1 MRLIPDG
8 TRFTLPPEWEWR
20 ETLRTRLEGVL
31 SAWGYEAVQT
41 PSLEVYDPAHPQAEK
56 SFKLVDRDG
65 TVLALRGEYTT
76 AISNLVRANFPNGPF
91 PLRLRYAGQ
100 LWTRA
105 RDAELGR
112 QREFTQVGAELL
124 GVSTPLADAEVVTL
138 ALECL
143 QVVGF
148 SSVAVELGH
157 PGFVRAVL
165 LDTKLEPEAIE
176 KLRTLIHR
184 KNAPELSQ
192 ELLAHG
198 IKGKTRDAVMAL
210 IDLYGGIDVLLEA
223 KQFALNDAAKLALE
237 ELHAVAEQLPKQG
250 ILFDV
255 GIARRLDYYSGM
267 IFQAYTPDF
276 GQPLVGGGRYDGT
289 IQHGTAQHGTVQHST
304 VQHGTAQHGTTQQG
318 SIIPACGFALGLER
332 IMTALGGLESLAPPK
347 AVADSSAAKI
357 LRAQGWR
364 VENIWTQNQTEL
376 EEYAKRRGIMYLAIN
391 NQLLNLE
398 TRENQPLEQAL
409 ENL

>member
-20 ETLRTRLEGVL
+20 ETLRTKLERVL

-41 PSLEVYDPAHPQAEK
+41 PSLEVYDPSHPQADK

-76 AISNLVRANFPNGPF
+76 AISSLVRANFPEGPF

-143 QVVGF
+143 QSVGF
-148 SSVAVELGH
+148 SGVAIELGH

-165 LDTKLEPEAIE
+165 SETKLEPEAIE
-176 KLRTLIHR
+176 RLRALIHR
-184 KNAPELSQ
+184 KNAPELNQ
-192 ELLAHG
+192 ALQTHG
-198 IKGKTRDAVMAL
+198 IAGRTRDSVMAL
-210 IDLYGGIDVLLEA
+210 IDLYGSKDVLLEA
-223 KQFALNDAAKLALE
+223 EQFALNDAAKQALQ
-237 ELHAVAEQLPKQG
+237 ELQAVAEQLPQSG
-250 ILFDV
+250 VLFDV

-276 GQPLVGGGRYDGT
+276 GQPLAGGGRYDGT
-289 IQHGTAQHGTVQHST
+289 N
-304 VQHGTAQHGTTQQG
+304 QQNP
-318 SIIPACGFALGLER
+318 SLPACGFALGLER
-332 IMTALGGLESLAPPK
+332 IMTALGGLEILSPPK
-347 AVADSSAAKI
+347 AVADSSTAKT
-357 LRAQGWR
+357 LRAKGWR
-364 VENIWTQNQTEL
+364 VENAWTLETKEL
-376 EEYAKRRGIMYLAIN
+376 EAYARKRGIAYLGIN
-391 NQLLNLE
+391 HQLFNLE
-398 TRENQPLEQAL
+398 TRQTQKISTKL

>member
-20 ETLRTRLEGVL
+20 ETLRSKLEGVL

-41 PSLEVYDPAHPQAEK
+41 PSLEVYDPTHPQADK

-76 AISNLVRANFPNGPF
+76 AISNLVRANFPEGPF

-124 GVSTPLADAEVVTL
+124 GVSTPLADSEIVTL

-143 QVVGF
+143 KAVGF
-148 SSVAVELGH
+148 ASVAVELGH

-165 LDTKLEPEAIE
+165 SQTQLEAQGIE
-176 KLRTLIHR
+176 KLRALVHR
-184 KNAPELSQ
+184 KNAPELAA
-192 ELLAHG
+192 ELDHHG
-198 IKGKTRDAVMAL
+198 VKGKTRDSVMAL
-210 IDLYGGIDVLLEA
+210 IDLYGSQDVLLEA
-223 KQFALNDAAKLALE
+223 KQYALNDAAKLALE
-237 ELHAVAEQLPKQG
+237 ELIAVAEQLPQTG
-250 ILFDV
+250 VLFDV

-276 GQPLVGGGRYDGT
+276 GQPLVGGGRYDG
-289 IQHGTAQHGTVQHST
+289 ASHST
-304 VQHGTAQHGTTQQG
+304 A
-318 SIIPACGFALGLER
+318 SLPACGFALGLER
-332 IMTALGGLESLAPPK
+332 IMTALGGLEPITPPQ
-347 AVADSSAAKI
+347 AIADSSSAKK
-357 LRAQGWR
+357 LRAKGWR
-364 VENIWTQNQTEL
+364 VENAWTLETNELEAYALKRGIAYLATGDQVLNIQTRKTQNLSTV
-376 EEYAKRRGIMYLAIN
+376 
-391 NQLLNLE
+391 
-398 TRENQPLEQAL
+398 L

>member
-20 ETLRTRLEGVL
+20 EILRSKLEAVL

-41 PSLEVYDPAHPQAEK
+41 PSLEVYDPAHPQADK

-76 AISNLVRANFPNGPF
+76 AISSLVRANFADGPF

-143 QVVGF
+143 EAVGF
-148 SSVAVELGH
+148 LSVAVELGH

-165 LDTKLEPEAIE
+165 SETKLEAQGIE
-176 KLRTLIHR
+176 KLRALIHR
-184 KNAPELSQ
+184 KNAPELAA
-192 ELLAHG
+192 ELYNHG
-198 IKGKTRDAVMAL
+198 VTGKTRDSVMAL
-210 IDLYGGIDVLLEA
+210 IDLYGSQDVLLEA
-223 KQFALNDAAKLALE
+223 KKFALNDAAKIALA
-237 ELHAVAEQLPKQG
+237 ELQAVAEQLPQKG
-250 ILFDV
+250 VLFDV

-276 GQPLVGGGRYDGT
+276 GQPLVGGGRYDG
-289 IQHGTAQHGTVQHST
+289 AS
-304 VQHGTAQHGTTQQG
+304 QQTSG
-318 SIIPACGFALGLER
+318 SLPACGFALGLER
-332 IMTALGGLESLAPPK
+332 IMTALGGLEPIAPPQ
-347 AVADSSAAKI
+347 AIADSSGAKK
-357 LRAQGWR
+357 LRAKGWR
-364 VENIWTQNQTEL
+364 VENAWTLETNEL
-376 EEYAKRRGIMYLAIN
+376 EAYAKKRGIAHLAIN
-391 NQLLNLE
+391 DQVLNLQ
-398 TRENQPLEQAL
+398 TRESQKLNTFL

>member
-20 ETLRTRLEGVL
+20 ETLRSKLEGVL

-41 PSLEVYDPAHPQAEK
+41 PSLEVYDPGHPQADK

-76 AISNLVRANFPNGPF
+76 AISNLVRANFPEGPF

-124 GVSTPLADAEVVTL
+124 GVSTPLADSEVVTL

-143 QVVGF
+143 EAVGF

-165 LDTKLEPEAIE
+165 SETKLKAQGIE
-176 KLRTLIHR
+176 KLRALIHR
-184 KNAPELSQ
+184 KNAPELSA
-192 ELLAHG
+192 ELDIHNVT
-198 IKGKTRDAVMAL
+198 GKTRASVMAL
-210 IDLYGGIDVLLEA
+210 IDLYGNQDVLLEA
-223 KQFALNDAAKLALE
+223 KQYALNDAAKLALE
-237 ELHAVAEQLPKQG
+237 ELIAVAEQLPQTG
-250 ILFDV
+250 VLFDV

-276 GQPLVGGGRYDGT
+276 GQPLVGGGRYDGAS
-289 IQHGTAQHGTVQHST
+289 QQTASL
-304 VQHGTAQHGTTQQG
+304 
-318 SIIPACGFALGLER
+318 PACGFALGLER
-332 IMTALGGLESLAPPK
+332 IMTALGGLEPITPPQ
-347 AVADSSAAKI
+347 AIADSSAAKK
-357 LRAQGWR
+357 LRVKGWR
-364 VENIWTQNQTEL
+364 VENAWTLEPAEL
-376 EEYAKRRGIMYLAIN
+376 EVYAKKRGILYLATGD
-391 NQLLNLE
+391 QLLNLS
-398 TRENQPLEQAL
+398 TRETQNLSTFL

>member
-20 ETLRTRLEGVL
+20 ETLRSKLERVL

-41 PSLEVYDPAHPQAEK
+41 PSLEVYDTSHPQADK

-76 AISNLVRANFPNGPF
+76 AISSLVRANFPEGPF

-143 QVVGF
+143 EAVGF

-165 LDTKLEPEAIE
+165 SETKLEAQAIE

-192 ELLAHG
+192 ELSTHG
-198 IKGKTRDAVMAL
+198 ISGATRDSVMAL
-210 IDLYGGIDVLLEA
+210 IDLYGSKEVLQEA
-223 KQFALNDAAKLALE
+223 EQFALNDAAKQALE
-237 ELHAVAEQLPKQG
+237 ELQAVAEQLPQNG
-250 ILFDV
+250 VLFDV

-276 GQPLVGGGRYDGT
+276 GQPLVGGGRYDG
-289 IQHGTAQHGTVQHST
+289 AS
-304 VQHGTAQHGTTQQG
+304 QQT
-318 SIIPACGFALGLER
+318 SSLPACGFALGLER
-332 IMTALGGLESLAPPK
+332 IMTALGGLEPIKPPQ
-347 AVADSSAAKI
+347 AIADSSSAKR
-357 LRAQGWR
+357 LRAKGWR
-364 VENIWTQNQTEL
+364 VENAWTLEQSEL
-376 EEYAKRRGIMYLAIN
+376 EDYAKKRGIVYLAIN
-391 NQLLNLE
+391 DQVLNLS
-398 TRENQPLEQAL
+398 TRESQNINTAL

>member
-20 ETLRTRLEGVL
+20 ETLRSKLEAVL
-31 SAWGYEAVQT
+31 SSWGYEAVQT
-41 PSLEVYDPAHPQAEK
+41 PSLEVYDPYHPQADK

-76 AISNLVRANFPNGPF
+76 AISSLVRANFPDGPF

-143 QVVGF
+143 EAVGF

-165 LDTKLEPEAIE
+165 SETKLEPEGIE
-176 KLRTLIHR
+176 KLRTFIHR
-184 KNAPELSQ
+184 KNAPELAA
-192 ELLAHG
+192 ELQNHG
-198 IKGKTRDAVMAL
+198 ITGKTRDSVMAL
-210 IDLYGGIDVLLEA
+210 IDLYGTQDVLIEA
-223 KQFALNDAAKLALE
+223 EQYALNDAAKLALA
-237 ELHAVAEQLPKQG
+237 ELQAVAEQLPQKSV
-250 ILFDV
+250 LFDV

-289 IQHGTAQHGTVQHST
+289 S
-304 VQHGTAQHGTTQQG
+304 QQL
-318 SIIPACGFALGLER
+318 SSLPACGFALGLER
-332 IMTALGGLESLAPPK
+332 IMTALGGLEPIKPPH
-347 AVADSSAAKI
+347 AIADSSAATK
-357 LRAQGWR
+357 LRAKGWR
-364 VENIWTQNQTEL
+364 VENAFTLEVSEL
-376 EEYAKRRGIMYLAIN
+376 EAYALKRGILYLATDD
-391 NQLLNLE
+391 QLLNLN
-398 TRENQPLEQAL
+398 TRESQNLNAVL

>member
-20 ETLRTRLEGVL
+20 ETLRFKLEGVL

-41 PSLEVYDPAHPQAEK
+41 PSLEVYDPHHPQADK

-76 AISNLVRANFPNGPF
+76 AISSLVRANFPEGPF

-124 GVSTPLADAEVVTL
+124 GVSTPLADSEVVTL

-143 QVVGF
+143 QAVGF
-148 SSVAVELGH
+148 DSVAVELGH

-165 LDTKLEPEAIE
+165 METKLEAQAIE
-176 KLRTLIHR
+176 KLRSLVHR
-184 KNAPELSQ
+184 KNAPELAA
-192 ELLAHG
+192 ELDQHG
-198 IKGKTRDAVMAL
+198 IGGKTRASVMAL
-210 IDLYGGIDVLLEA
+210 IDLYGSQEVLLEA
-223 KQFALNDAAKLALE
+223 RQYALNDAAKLALE
-237 ELHAVAEQLPKQG
+237 ELNAVAEHLPKNG

-289 IQHGTAQHGTVQHST
+289 S
-304 VQHGTAQHGTTQQG
+304 QQI
-318 SIIPACGFALGLER
+318 SSLPACGFALGLER
-332 IMTALGGLESLAPPK
+332 IMTALGGMEAIKPPQ
-347 AVADSSAAKI
+347 AIADSSAATK
-357 LRAQGWR
+357 LRAKGWR
-364 VENIWTQNQTEL
+364 VENAWTLEVSEL
-376 EEYAKRRGIMYLAIN
+376 EDYAAKRGILYLALGD
-391 NQLLNLE
+391 QLLNLQ
-398 TRENQPLEQAL
+398 TRESQNLNTVLEKL
-409 ENL
+409 

>member
-20 ETLRTRLEGVL
+20 ETLRSKLERVL

-41 PSLEVYDPAHPQAEK
+41 PSLEVYDTSHPQADK

-76 AISNLVRANFPNGPF
+76 AISSLVRANFPEGPF

-143 QVVGF
+143 DAVGF

-165 LDTKLEPEAIE
+165 SETKLEAQAIE

-192 ELLAHG
+192 ELSTHG
-198 IKGKTRDAVMAL
+198 ISGATRDSVMAL
-210 IDLYGGIDVLLEA
+210 IDLYGSKEVLQEA
-223 KQFALNDAAKLALE
+223 EQFALNDAAKQALE
-237 ELHAVAEQLPKQG
+237 ELQAVAEQLPQNG
-250 ILFDV
+250 VLFDV

-276 GQPLVGGGRYDGT
+276 GQPLVGGGRYDG
-289 IQHGTAQHGTVQHST
+289 AS
-304 VQHGTAQHGTTQQG
+304 QQT
-318 SIIPACGFALGLER
+318 SSLPACGFALGLER
-332 IMTALGGLESLAPPK
+332 IMTALGGLEPIKPPQ
-347 AVADSSAAKI
+347 AIADSSSAKR
-357 LRAQGWR
+357 LRAKGWR
-364 VENIWTQNQTEL
+364 VENAWTLEQSEL
-376 EEYAKRRGIMYLAIN
+376 EDYAKKRGIVYLAIN

-398 TRENQPLEQAL
+398 TRESQNINTAL

>member
-20 ETLRTRLEGVL
+20 ETLRSKLERVL
-31 SAWGYEAVQT
+31 GAWGYEAVQT
-41 PSLEVYDPAHPQAEK
+41 PSLEVYDPAHPQADK

-76 AISNLVRANFPNGPF
+76 AISNLVRANFPEGPF

-112 QREFTQVGAELL
+112 QREFSQVGAELL
-124 GVSTPLADAEVVTL
+124 GVSTPLADSEVVTL

-143 QVVGF
+143 RVVGF
-148 SSVAVELGH
+148 DSVAVELGH

-165 LDTKLEPEAIE
+165 METKLEAEAIE
-176 KLRTLIHR
+176 KLRSLVHR
-184 KNAPELSQ
+184 KNAPELAS
-192 ELLAHG
+192 ELDQHG
-198 IKGKTRDAVMAL
+198 IGGKTRDSVMAL
-210 IDLYGGIDVLLEA
+210 IDLYGSKEVLLEA
-223 KQFALNDAAKLALE
+223 QQYALNDAAKLALE
-237 ELHAVAEQLPKQG
+237 ELNAVAEHLPQNG
-250 ILFDV
+250 VLFDV

-276 GQPLVGGGRYDGT
+276 GQPLVGGGRYDGAN
-289 IQHGTAQHGTVQHST
+289 QQTASL
-304 VQHGTAQHGTTQQG
+304 
-318 SIIPACGFALGLER
+318 PACGFALGLER
-332 IMTALGGLESLAPPK
+332 IMTALGGMEAIVPPK
-347 AVADSSAAKI
+347 AIADSSGATK
-357 LRAQGWR
+357 LRAKGWR
-364 VENIWTQNQTEL
+364 VENAWTL
-376 EEYAKRRGIMYLAIN
+376 EVDKLEAYAQKRGIAYLAIE
-391 NQLLNLE
+391 NQLLNLK
-398 TRENQPLEQAL
+398 TRETQSLNTVL

>member
-20 ETLRTRLEGVL
+20 ETLRTRLENVL

-41 PSLEVYDPAHPQAEK
+41 PSLEVYDPEHPQAEK

-76 AISNLVRANFPNGPF
+76 AISNLVRANFPDGPF
-91 PLRLRYAGQ
+91 PMRLRYAGQ

-143 QVVGF
+143 RAVGF

-165 LDTKLEPEAIE
+165 SETKLEAQAIE
-176 KLRTLIHR
+176 TLRTLIHR
-184 KNAPELSQ
+184 KNAPELQGALESW
-192 ELLAHG
+192 G
-198 IKGKTRDAVMAL
+198 VTGKTHAAVMAL
-210 IDLYGGIDVLLEA
+210 IDLYGGVDVLLEA
-223 KQFALNDAAKLALE
+223 EQFALNDAAKRALE
-237 ELHAVAEQLPKQG
+237 ELRAVAAQLPETG
-250 ILFDV
+250 VLYDV

-289 IQHGTAQHGTVQHST
+289 AHS
-304 VQHGTAQHGTTQQG
+304 A
-318 SIIPACGFALGLER
+318 SSLPACGFALGLER
-332 IMTALGGLESLAPPK
+332 IMTALGGLEPLAPPR
-347 AVADSSAAKI
+347 AVADSSAAGR
-357 LRAQGWR
+357 LRAKGWR
-364 VENIWTQNQTEL
+364 VENAWTSNRSEL
-376 EEYAKRRGIMYLAIN
+376 ETYAKLRGIQYLALEDELIE
-391 NQLLNLE
+391 LKTERRRDLNA
-398 TRENQPLEQAL
+398 AL

>member
-20 ETLRTRLEGVL
+20 ETLRSKLEGVL
-31 SAWGYEAVQT
+31 GAWGYEAVQT
-41 PSLEVYDPAHPQAEK
+41 PSLEVYDPAHPQADK

-76 AISNLVRANFPNGPF
+76 AISSLVRANFPEGPF

-124 GVSTPLADAEVVTL
+124 GVSTPLADSEVVTL

-143 QVVGF
+143 QAVGF

-165 LDTKLEPEAIE
+165 METKLEPEGIE
-176 KLRTLIHR
+176 KLRALIHR
-184 KNAPELSQ
+184 KNAPELAM
-192 ELLAHG
+192 ELDNHNVT
-198 IKGKTRDAVMAL
+198 GKTRASVMAL
-210 IDLYGGIDVLLEA
+210 IDLYGSQDVLLEA
-223 KQFALNDAAKLALE
+223 EQYALNDAAKLALE
-237 ELHAVAEQLPKQG
+237 ELVAVAEQLPQKG
-250 ILFDV
+250 VLFDV

-276 GQPLVGGGRYDGT
+276 GQPLVGGGRYDGAP
-289 IQHGTAQHGTVQHST
+289 IASL
-304 VQHGTAQHGTTQQG
+304 
-318 SIIPACGFALGLER
+318 PACGFALGLER
-332 IMTALGGLESLAPPK
+332 IMTALGGLEPIKPPQ
-347 AVADSSAAKI
+347 AVADSRSAKK
-357 LRAQGWR
+357 LRAKGWR
-364 VENIWTQNQTEL
+364 VENAWTLEPSEL
-376 EEYAKRRGIMYLAIN
+376 EAYAKKRGIAYLVTGD
-391 NQLLNLE
+391 QVLNLQ
-398 TRENQPLEQAL
+398 TRASQNLGTFL

>member
-41 PSLEVYDPAHPQAEK
+41 PSLEVYDPAHPQADK

-76 AISNLVRANFPNGPF
+76 AISSLVRANFPEGPF

-124 GVSTPLADAEVVTL
+124 GVSTPLADSEVVTL

-143 QVVGF
+143 EAVGF

-165 LDTKLEPEAIE
+165 SETKLEAQAIE
-176 KLRTLIHR
+176 KLRALIHR

-192 ELLAHG
+192 ELSTHG
-198 IKGKTRDAVMAL
+198 ISGATRDSVMAL
-210 IDLYGGIDVLLEA
+210 IDLYGSKEVLQEA
-223 KQFALNDAAKLALE
+223 KQFALNDAAKQALE
-237 ELHAVAEQLPKQG
+237 ELRAVAKQLPQNG

-276 GQPLVGGGRYDGT
+276 GQPLVGGGRYDG
-289 IQHGTAQHGTVQHST
+289 AS
-304 VQHGTAQHGTTQQG
+304 QQA
-318 SIIPACGFALGLER
+318 SSLPACGFALGLER
-332 IMTALGGLESLAPPK
+332 IMTALGGLETISPPK
-347 AVADSSAAKI
+347 AIADSSTAQK
-357 LRAQGWR
+357 LRAKGWR
-364 VENIWTQNQTEL
+364 VENAWTLKVAAL
-376 EEYAKRRGIMYLAIN
+376 EEYAKKRGIMYLGFNDQLIN
-391 NQLLNLE
+391 LS
-398 TRENQPLEQAL
+398 TRESQNINTVL

>member
-20 ETLRTRLEGVL
+20 ETLRSKLERVL

-41 PSLEVYDPAHPQAEK
+41 PSLEVYDPSHPQADK

-76 AISNLVRANFPNGPF
+76 AISSLVRANFPEGPF

-124 GVSTPLADAEVVTL
+124 GVSTPLADSEVVTL

-143 QVVGF
+143 EAVGF

-165 LDTKLEPEAIE
+165 SETKLEPEGIE
-176 KLRTLIHR
+176 KLRALIHR
-184 KNAPELSQ
+184 KNAPELAS
-192 ELLAHG
+192 ELESHNVT
-198 IKGKTRDAVMAL
+198 GKTRDSVMAL
-210 IDLYGGIDVLLEA
+210 IDLYGSQDVLLEA
-223 KQFALNDAAKLALE
+223 KQYALNDAAKLALE
-237 ELHAVAEQLPKQG
+237 ELIAVAEQLPQKG
-250 ILFDV
+250 VLFDV

-276 GQPLVGGGRYDGT
+276 GQPLVGGGRYDGAN
-289 IQHGTAQHGTVQHST
+289 QHTS
-304 VQHGTAQHGTTQQG
+304 
-318 SIIPACGFALGLER
+318 SLPACGFALGLER
-332 IMTALGGLESLAPPK
+332 IMTALGGLEPIKPPQ
-347 AVADSSAAKI
+347 AIADSSSAKR
-357 LRAQGWR
+357 LRTKGWR
-364 VENIWTQNQTEL
+364 VENAWTLEPSEL
-376 EEYAKRRGIMYLAIN
+376 EAYALKRGISYLAMGD
-391 NQLLNLE
+391 QVLDLQ
-398 TRENQPLEQAL
+398 TRETQSLSTFL

>member
-20 ETLRTRLEGVL
+20 ETLRTKLERVL

-41 PSLEVYDPAHPQAEK
+41 PSLEVYDPMHPQADK

-76 AISNLVRANFPNGPF
+76 AISSLVRANFPDGPF

-124 GVSTPLADAEVVTL
+124 GVSTPLADSEVVTL

-143 QVVGF
+143 QSVGF
-148 SSVAVELGH
+148 AGVAIELGH

-165 LDTKLEPEAIE
+165 SQTKLEAQAIE
-176 KLRTLIHR
+176 KLRSLIHR

-192 ELLAHG
+192 ELQTHG
-198 IKGKTRDAVMAL
+198 IAGRTRDSVMAL
-210 IDLYGGIDVLLEA
+210 IDLYGSKDVLLEA
-223 KQFALNDAAKLALE
+223 QQFALNDAAKQALE
-237 ELHAVAEQLPKQG
+237 ELRAVADQLPSEG
-250 ILFDV
+250 VLFDV

-276 GQPLVGGGRYDGT
+276 GQPLAGGGRYDGANQAT
-289 IQHGTAQHGTVQHST
+289 S
-304 VQHGTAQHGTTQQG
+304 
-318 SIIPACGFALGLER
+318 SLPACGFALGLER
-332 IMTALGGLESLAPPK
+332 IMTALGGLESIKPPS
-347 AVADSSAAKI
+347 AIADSSTAQK
-357 LRAQGWR
+357 LRAKGWR
-364 VENIWTQNQTEL
+364 VENAWTL
-376 EEYAKRRGIMYLAIN
+376 ETDKLETYAKKRGILYLAIN
-391 NQLLNLE
+391 DQLLNLE
-398 TRENQPLEQAL
+398 TRETQNLTTAL
-409 ENL
+409 ECL

>member
-20 ETLRTRLEGVL
+20 ENLRTRLETVL

-41 PSLEVYDPAHPQAEK
+41 PSLEVYDPNHPQAEK

-112 QREFTQVGAELL
+112 QREFTQVGAELM
-124 GVSTPLADAEVVTL
+124 GVSTALADSEVVTL

-143 QVVGF
+143 QMVGF
-148 SSVAVELGH
+148 NSVAVELGH

-165 LDTKLEPEAIE
+165 CETKLEPDAIE
-176 KLRTLIHR
+176 RLRSLIHR

-192 ELLAHG
+192 ELQTHG
-198 IKGKTRDAVMAL
+198 ITGKTREAVMAL
-210 IDLYGGIDVLLEA
+210 IDLYGSIEVLLEA
-223 KQFALNDAAKLALE
+223 KQFALNHAAKLALE
-237 ELHAVAEQLPKQG
+237 ELHAVAEELPKEG

-289 IQHGTAQHGTVQHST
+289 VKNSPGQNSTVLPNTAQPS
-304 VQHGTAQHGTTQQG
+304 
-318 SIIPACGFALGLER
+318 SSIPACGFALGLER
-332 IMTALGGLESLAPPK
+332 IMTALGGLENLEPPK
-347 AVADSSAAKI
+347 AIADSSTAKT
-357 LRAQGWR
+357 LRSRGWR
-364 VENIWTQNQTEL
+364 VENTWTTNQTEL
-376 EEYAKRRGIMYLAIN
+376 EEYASRRGIWFLALN
-391 NQLLNLE
+391 GQLIDLKTKTTSALE
-398 TRENQPLEQAL
+398 TL
-409 ENL
+409 

>member
-20 ETLRTRLEGVL
+20 ETLRSKLEGVL

-41 PSLEVYDPAHPQAEK
+41 PSLEVYDPNHPQADK

-76 AISNLVRANFPNGPF
+76 AISGLVRANFPQGPF

-124 GVSTPLADAEVVTL
+124 GVSTPLADSEVVTL

-143 QVVGF
+143 QAVGF

-165 LDTKLEPEAIE
+165 TETKLEAEGIE
-176 KLRTLIHR
+176 KLRALVHR
-184 KNAPELSQ
+184 KNAPELAA
-192 ELLAHG
+192 ELELHG
-198 IKGKTRDAVMAL
+198 IGGKTRASVMAL
-210 IDLYGGIDVLLEA
+210 IDLYGSQEVLLEA
-223 KQFALNDAAKLALE
+223 KQYALNDAAKLALE
-237 ELHAVAEQLPKQG
+237 ELSAVAEQLPQKG
-250 ILFDV
+250 VLFDV

-276 GQPLVGGGRYDGT
+276 GQPLVGGGRYDGAN
-289 IQHGTAQHGTVQHST
+289 QQTASL
-304 VQHGTAQHGTTQQG
+304 
-318 SIIPACGFALGLER
+318 PACGFALGLER
-332 IMTALGGLESLAPPK
+332 IMTALGGLEPIKPPQ
-347 AVADSSAAKI
+347 AIADSSAATF
-357 LRAQGWR
+357 LRAKGWR
-364 VENIWTQNQTEL
+364 VENAWTPETPELEAYALKRGILYLAMGDQVLNLATRETQNLGTV
-376 EEYAKRRGIMYLAIN
+376 
-391 NQLLNLE
+391 
-398 TRENQPLEQAL
+398 L

>member
-20 ETLRTRLEGVL
+20 ETLRSKLEGVL

-41 PSLEVYDPAHPQAEK
+41 PSLEVYDPGHPQADK

-76 AISNLVRANFPNGPF
+76 AISNLVRANFAEGPF

-124 GVSTPLADAEVVTL
+124 GVSTPLADSEVVTL

-143 QVVGF
+143 EAVGF

-165 LDTKLEPEAIE
+165 SETKLEAQGIE
-176 KLRTLIHR
+176 KLRALIHR
-184 KNAPELSQ
+184 KNAPELSA
-192 ELLAHG
+192 ELDIHNVT
-198 IKGKTRDAVMAL
+198 GKTRASVMAL
-210 IDLYGGIDVLLEA
+210 IDLYGNQDVLLEA
-223 KQFALNDAAKLALE
+223 KQYALNDAAKLALE
-237 ELHAVAEQLPKQG
+237 ELIAVAEQLPQTG
-250 ILFDV
+250 VLFDV

-276 GQPLVGGGRYDGT
+276 GQPLVGGGRYDGAS
-289 IQHGTAQHGTVQHST
+289 QQTASL
-304 VQHGTAQHGTTQQG
+304 
-318 SIIPACGFALGLER
+318 PACGFALGLER
-332 IMTALGGLESLAPPK
+332 IMTALGGLEPIKPPQ
-347 AVADSSAAKI
+347 AIADSSAAKK
-357 LRAQGWR
+357 LRVKGWR
-364 VENIWTQNQTEL
+364 VENAWTLEPAEL
-376 EEYAKRRGIMYLAIN
+376 EVYAKKRGILYLATGD
-391 NQLLNLE
+391 QLLNLS
-398 TRENQPLEQAL
+398 TRETQNLSTFL